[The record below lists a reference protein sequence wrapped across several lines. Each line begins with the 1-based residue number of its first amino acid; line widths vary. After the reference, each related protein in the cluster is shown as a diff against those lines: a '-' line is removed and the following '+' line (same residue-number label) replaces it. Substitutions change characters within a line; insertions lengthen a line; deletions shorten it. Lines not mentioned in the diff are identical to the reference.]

1 MILLREASDD
11 ALFIFLFFYFLF
23 FIFYFLFFIFYFSF
37 VNSLIEVLAALV
49 LDDVSTQCPRRKC
62 DGSSTN
68 EKKRKSRKKRK
79 KKKKKNS
86 QGGKGNERNH
96 KVEEVR

>member
-1 MILLREASDD
+1 MRL
-11 ALFIFLFFYFLF
+11 LFFFWV
-23 FIFYFLFFIFYFSF
+23 F

-68 EKKRKSRKKRK
+68 EKKEKESKKESRG
-79 KKKKKNS
+79 KKKNKKNTS
-86 QGGKGNERNH
+86 HGGKGNGGGERNH
-96 KVEEVR
+96 NNDKVEEVR

>member
-1 MILLREASDD
+1 MVYFINIDLSRIFAIILLREASDD
-11 ALFIFLFFYFLF
+11 APFIFLNFFL
-23 FIFYFLFFIFYFSF
+23 

-68 EKKRKSRKKRK
+68 EKK
-79 KKKKKNS
+79 
-86 QGGKGNERNH
+86 ER
-96 KVEEVR
+96 